1 MGEIKSTLDII
12 MERTKDLT
20 MNEEEKE
27 GLRRIELAERV
38 KGWVQRYSDNRIT
51 EKTLK
56 SELKEEGKDNYF
68 MLQEL
73 LKVELV
79 ESLKLDDDN
88 VKIFGLMKNLLNIKD
103 APYLKIIKDFQT
115 EAAIEKSK
123 RLEEIKKVLTKR
135 GVRGSAVIP
144 NLDHDTEWNAY
155 YQKVKNDFK
164 KEVLKAD
171 T

>member
-12 MERTKDLT
+12 MERTKNLT

-27 GLRRIELAERV
+27 GLRRTELAERV

-56 SELKEEGKDNYF
+56 SELKEEGKDNYP

-88 VKIFGLMKNLLNIKD
+88 VKTFGLMKALLNIKD
-103 APYLKIIKDFQT
+103 APYVKIIKDFQT
-115 EAAIEKSK
+115 KAAIEKSK
-123 RLEEIKKVLTKR
+123 RLEAIKKVLTKK

-164 KEVLKAD
+164 KEVLTAD

>member
-12 MERTKDLT
+12 MERTKNLT

-27 GLRRIELAERV
+27 GLRRTELTERV

-56 SELKEEGKDNYF
+56 SELKEEGKDNYP

-103 APYLKIIKDFQT
+103 APYVKIIKDFQMI
-115 EAAIEKSK
+115 AAIEKSK
-123 RLEEIKKVLTKR
+123 RLEAIKKVLTKK

-164 KEVLKAD
+164 KEVLTAD

>member
-12 MERTKDLT
+12 MERTKNLT

-27 GLRRIELAERV
+27 GLRRTELAERV

-56 SELKEEGKDNYF
+56 SEVKEEGKDNYP

-103 APYLKIIKDFQT
+103 APYVKIIKDFQT
-115 EAAIEKSK
+115 VSAIEKSK
-123 RLEEIKKVLTKR
+123 RLEAIKKVLTKR

-164 KEVLKAD
+164 KEVLTAD

>member
-12 MERTKDLT
+12 MERTKNLT

-27 GLRRIELAERV
+27 GLRRTELAERV

-56 SELKEEGKDNYF
+56 SELKEEGKDNYP

-103 APYLKIIKDFQT
+103 APYVKIIKDFQMI
-115 EAAIEKSK
+115 AAIEKSK
-123 RLEEIKKVLTKR
+123 RLEAIKKVLTKK

-164 KEVLKAD
+164 KEVLTAD